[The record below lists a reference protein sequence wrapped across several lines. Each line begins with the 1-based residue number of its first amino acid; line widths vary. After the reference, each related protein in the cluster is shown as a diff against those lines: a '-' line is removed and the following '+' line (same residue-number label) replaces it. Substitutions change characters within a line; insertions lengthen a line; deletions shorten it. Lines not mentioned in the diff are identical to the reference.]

1 MDFNNFD
8 FSNSSIIKPPTQQQR
23 EELNHNSLE
32 EQKLILIDS
41 RDRNINL
48 YPKNND
54 FVIELDEPINDVS
67 ELELVSAN
75 MPTNAYNINEHNN
88 RLYFFINTKPDDF
101 NTYDK
106 VKAHNMQQ
114 NGTIDNVDNES
125 LYDTEGK
132 IDRSKVFYIKLI
144 PNYYSPADLVKYLR
158 FNNHYVYKLSN
169 DGTNNDTHL
178 NKVATFF
185 ISNNKYNKYNIL
197 IFLNDTT
204 LPPANMSSEYIFT
217 GPEPAIASQ
226 STVDAIKNSIIFA
239 GDKTTYNGKSMYN
252 YLPNSAHDILGFDSN
267 YGFSKEFKKTNN
279 EYLRNN
285 YVLQLYPIPP
295 VADRA
300 DLNAYYDFKGQLHY
314 TDNTANITRSIN
326 GVKTVLT
333 TSDAENAYVNISNT
347 MASNKV
353 NDYVLLHLPNLP
365 TMTNKIASNNIVQN
379 AYTKLHLGTGSTRNV
394 FFGRIKAF
402 TNVYG
407 LNPTIKLSKIHI
419 KLTDYNGN
427 LFDFNNSNFTLTFSI
442 MHNKQPKFYN
452 Y

>member
-88 RLYFFINTKPDDF
+88 RLYFFINTKPLDF

-106 VKAHNMQQ
+106 VNARNMQQ
-114 NGTIDNVDNES
+114 DGTIDNVDNES
-125 LYDTEGK
+125 LYDTEGE
-132 IDRSKVFYIKLI
+132 INRSKVFYIKII
-144 PNYYSPADLVKYLR
+144 PNNYSPTDIVKYLR
-158 FNNHYVYKLSN
+158 YNNHYVYKLSN
-169 DGTNNDTHL
+169 DDTNNDTHL
-178 NKVATFF
+178 PKVATFF
-185 ISNNKYNKYNIL
+185 IGNNNSNKYNIL
-197 IFLNDTT
+197 IFLNDTPLT
-204 LPPANMSSEYIFT
+204 TPNISSKYIFT
-217 GPEPAIASQ
+217 GPEPAVTSQ
-226 STVDAIKNSIIFA
+226 SINNAMKNCIIFA

-267 YGFSKEFKKTNN
+267 YGFSKEFKTGINN
-279 EYLRNN
+279 EYLMNN
-285 YVLQLYPIPP
+285 YDLQPFIGITNQQ
-295 VADRA
+295 
-300 DLNAYYDFKGQLHY
+300 DLNKHLGFEGQDHY
-314 TDNTANITRSIN
+314 ANDGTTFSRSIG
-326 GVKTVLT
+326 GV
-333 TSDAENAYVNISNT
+333 SAEFTIAHAANAYVNISNT

-379 AYTKLHLGTGSTRNV
+379 AYTKLHLGTGTTRNV

-402 TNVYG
+402 TNVYT
-407 LNPTIKLSKIHI
+407 LNPSIKLSKIHI